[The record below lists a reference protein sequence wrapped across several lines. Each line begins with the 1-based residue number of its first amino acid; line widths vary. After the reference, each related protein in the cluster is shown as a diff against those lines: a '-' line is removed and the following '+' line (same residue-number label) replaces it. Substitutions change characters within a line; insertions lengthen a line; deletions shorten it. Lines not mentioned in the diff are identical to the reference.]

1 MLHFI
6 VRAPAAART
15 RNFDRMKSAVIL
27 CTTVGGMA
35 EVVRN
40 LRETELFSAFRIR
53 VIITHDGGGTGR
65 RIVFFLK
72 ALTELTPLLVASKV
86 ALVHVQMAAH
96 GSCWRKSVFVLLARL
111 FSVPTLLHL
120 HSEYRDFYEKECGP
134 VRRRFIRYVLEHAS
148 TVIVLSDRLHAYL
161 ATTAPGARLVT
172 IHNFVNLKRLSEAER
187 VCMPRSSNTILFI
200 GLIGRRKGVYD
211 LVRALPEVIKA
222 VPEARLVAAGP
233 GEIDGVRRCARECGV
248 DDRVLLPG
256 WVSGFDKLRL
266 LEEAA
271 LYVLPSYTEGVP
283 LSMLEAMSVGLPV
296 IATPVG
302 GIPDVLRDGEDGY
315 LVPPGSLGELS
326 RRIIELLNNR
336 RLRERMGENARRRLH
351 SKFSADIAVP
361 ALIALY
367 QQYAAD
373 AALPRAH
380 TGTSSLA
387 R

>member
-1 MLHFI
+1 
-6 VRAPAAART
+6 
-15 RNFDRMKSAVIL
+15 MKSAVIL

-40 LRETELFSAFRIR
+40 LRETELFSAFRTR
-53 VIITHDGGGTGR
+53 VIITHDGGGMGR

-72 ALTELTPLLVASKV
+72 ALTELTRLLAASKV
-86 ALVHVQMAAH
+86 ALVHVQMAAR
-96 GSCWRKSVFVLLARL
+96 GSCWRKSVFLLLAQL
-111 FSVPTLLHL
+111 FGVPTLLHL

-134 VRRRFIRYVLEHAS
+134 VRRRFIRYVLQHAS
-148 TVIVLSDRLHAYL
+148 TVIVLSDRLHAYI
-161 ATTAPGARLVT
+161 ATTAPAARLVT

-187 VCMPRSSNTILFI
+187 VCVPRSSNTILFI
-200 GLIGRRKGVYD
+200 GLISQRKGIYD

-233 GEIDGVRRCARECGV
+233 GEIDAVRRCAREGGV
-248 DDRVLLPG
+248 ADAVFLPG

-271 LYVLPSYTEGVP
+271 LYVLPSYTEGMP
-283 LSMLEAMSVGLPV
+283 LSILEAMSVALPV

-315 LVPPGSLGELS
+315 LIAPGSLGELS

-336 RLRERMGENARRRLH
+336 ALRERMGENARRRLH
-351 SKFSADIAVP
+351 SKFSPDSAVP

-373 AALPRAH
+373 AALPRADTLH
-380 TGTSSLA
+380 AYPSHDPT
-387 R
+387 

>member
-1 MLHFI
+1 
-6 VRAPAAART
+6 
-15 RNFDRMKSAVIL
+15 MKSAVIL

-35 EVVRN
+35 EFVKN

-53 VIITHDGGGTGR
+53 VIITHDGGGISR

-72 ALTELTPLLVASKV
+72 ALAEFTPLLLASKV
-86 ALVHVQMAAH
+86 ALLHVQMAAH
-96 GSCWRKSVFVLLARL
+96 GSCWRKSVFLLLAQL

-120 HSEYRDFYEKECGP
+120 HGSEFRDFYEKECGP

-148 TVIVLSDRLHAYL
+148 TVIVLSDRLHAYV
-161 ATTAPGARLVT
+161 ATTAPGAPLVT
-172 IHNFVNLKRLSEAER
+172 IHSFVNLKRLSEAER
-187 VCMPRSSNTILFI
+187 VCVPRSSNTILFI
-200 GLIGRRKGVYD
+200 GLIGRRKGIYD

-222 VPEARLVAAGP
+222 VPEARLVAAGT
-233 GEIDGVRRCARECGV
+233 GEIDAVRRCARESGV

-271 LYVLPSYTEGVP
+271 LYVLPSHNEGVP
-283 LSMLEAMSVGLPV
+283 LSILEAMTVGLPV

-315 LVPPGSLGELS
+315 LVPPGSLSELS
-326 RRIIELLNNR
+326 RRIIELLSDR
-336 RLRERMGENARRRLH
+336 GLRERMGENARRRLH
-351 SKFSADIAVP
+351 SKFCSDDAVS

-367 QQYAAD
+367 EQYAAD
-373 AALPRAH
+373 AAMPRGEPLRLPRKICESQRS
-380 TGTSSLA
+380 GSSTL
-387 R
+387 